1 MKIDFIIISSILAII
16 CFLPFILLPL
26 LGTNEEKSIQRK
38 FKAEALRLG
47 LNISFELHWN
57 TNRAG
62 IDILKRQFLF
72 IQKPDKDFVIKKIDL
87 TKVDQIKMI
96 THYVTV
102 KQNRIRVEILSR
114 IELEFYE
121 DHTLT
126 PSIVTLFDH
135 DQNYNQD
142 FELQNAQKLA
152 NELQKY
158 LMDQPLLKRTA

>member
-1 MKIDFIIISSILAII
+1 MKIDFIIISSLLAII

-26 LGTNEEKSIQRK
+26 LGTHEEKSIQRK
-38 FKAEALRLG
+38 FKEEALRLG

-72 IQKPDKDFVIKKIDL
+72 IQNPDKDFVIKKIDL

-96 THYVTV
+96 THYVKV
-102 KQNRIRVEILSR
+102 KQNRIPVEILSR
-114 IELEFYE
+114 VELEFYE

-126 PSIVTLFDH
+126 PGIVTLFDH
-135 DQNYNQD
+135 DLNYNQD
-142 FELQNAQKLA
+142 FELQNAQKLVD
-152 NELQKY
+152 ELQKY
-158 LMDQPLLKRTA
+158 LIDQPLLKRTA